1 MHLNGSS
8 TPAAH
13 TLGPQRAWRTHLHR
27 EAEDT
32 ATLATRTHIVAQLTG
47 RTGATPRLEV
57 KGKGRLR
64 EAALVSQRRYLGNE
78 RPPSIGKGLPGGSI
92 SIGTVGDGLFHNGAC
107 DSLACFHY
115 RQGALVVRSVPW
127 QHGHRRNQ
135 LTLGVHRHLGLM
147 PVEAP
152 RLALP
157 AVAHLGVMVRDH
169 PVAGHA
175 LPEVGALL
183 PSLNI
188 WGQQSAQQ
196 SARRG

>member
-1 MHLNGSS
+1 MQLNGSS

-32 ATLATRTHIVAQLTG
+32 ATLATRTHIVAHLTG
-47 RTGATPRLEV
+47 RTGAVPRLEV

-64 EAALVSQRRYLGNE
+64 KAALVSQRRYLGNE
-78 RPPSIGKGLPGGSI
+78 RPSRSGEGLPGGAV

-107 DSLACFHY
+107 DSLACFNY
-115 RQGALVVRSVPW
+115 RQGLLVVRSVPR
-127 QHGHRRNQ
+127 QHGYRCNQ
-135 LTLGVHRHLGLM
+135 LPDLSGHRHLGLM

-157 AVAHLGVMVRDH
+157 TVAHLGGMDR
-169 PVAGHA
+169 
-175 LPEVGALL
+175 
-183 PSLNI
+183 
-188 WGQQSAQQ
+188 
-196 SARRG
+196 